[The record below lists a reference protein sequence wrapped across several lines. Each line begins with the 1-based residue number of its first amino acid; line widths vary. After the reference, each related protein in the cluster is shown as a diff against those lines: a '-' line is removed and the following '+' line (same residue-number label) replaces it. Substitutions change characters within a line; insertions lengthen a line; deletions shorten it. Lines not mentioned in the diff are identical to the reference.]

1 MLANA
6 AELPSMSP
14 LNVLLISDDRPGH
27 YHLSDGVV
35 AAISRFRPV
44 HVTRLPIQRRGWIPT
59 RSLAQLMIA
68 GMSPQSVLRFGYGI
82 DIQTLPVR
90 DLIVSAGGETQVPNA
105 AIARLTAATNIFC
118 GSLRRLPPEAFSLVI
133 SSYAKH
139 ASLPRHVVAL
149 KPSSFDPSKLP
160 TVRAASRSAA
170 RTPPHLAGAL
180 IGGDSGQFRYQERD
194 WQELLG
200 FLQASFATH
209 GTRWLVSNSRRSPH
223 GVSNDLSALAG
234 KPDSPIAEFID
245 VRTAGPGT
253 LARIFEQAEVILC
266 TEDSSTMIS
275 EAVCAGLPVVGVA
288 PRRYGFED
296 EERGYRDFM
305 RDNGWSSSLP
315 LAELNPERFEAE
327 FIKIRPL
334 QENHLDRLAATLRE
348 RLPRLLA

>member
-1 MLANA
+1 
-6 AELPSMSP
+6 MSP

-35 AAISRFRPV
+35 AAISPLRPV
-44 HVTRLPIQRRGWIPT
+44 QVIRLPIQRRGWIPT

-68 GMSPQSVLRFGYGI
+68 GMPPRAVLSFGYGF
-82 DIQTLPVR
+82 DIQALPVP

-105 AIARLTAATNIFC
+105 AIARLTGATNIFC

-149 KPSSFDPSKLP
+149 KPSSFDPSKLQA
-160 TVRAASRSAA
+160 VRAAGWSSAK
-170 RTPPHLAGAL
+170 TPPQLAGAL

-200 FLQASFATH
+200 FLRASFTTH

-223 GVSNDLSALAG
+223 GVSNDLSALAQS
-234 KPDSPIAEFID
+234 PDGPIAEFID

-275 EAVCAGLPVVGVA
+275 EAVCAGLPVIGVT
-288 PRRYGFED
+288 PRRHSFDD

-305 RDNGWSSSLP
+305 RDNGWSGSLA
-315 LAELNPERFEAE
+315 LAELSPERFAAE
-327 FIKIRPL
+327 LIKIRPL
-334 QENHLDRLAATLRE
+334 RENHLDRLAATLRE
-348 RLPRLLA
+348 HLPRLLV